1 MQVQELAP
9 GLWRWTA
16 PHPAWRP
23 GADWPPEVGCVY
35 YEAREAVVLIDPLV
49 PPADDGERFWR
60 ALDRDVERAGRP
72 VLVLL
77 TAPWHARSA
86 DAIVDRYGGRIGTA
100 AELAGVEAYPVPPVA
115 EGQVALFVRERGAL
129 VTAEVLAGSPH
140 GLRVCPSPALG
151 DSRELDGFLGALLDL
166 PVELVLV
173 AHGEPVLERAHE
185 QLERLLAA

>member
-23 GADWPPEVGCVY
+23 GADWPREVGCVY
-35 YEAREAVVLIDPLV
+35 YEAREAVVLVDPLV
-49 PPADDGERFWR
+49 PVDEEDRFWR
-60 ALDRDVERAGRP
+60 ALDSDVDRAARP

-77 TAPWHARSA
+77 TAPWHERSA
-86 DAIVDRYGGRIGTA
+86 GAVVARYGGRIGTA
-100 AELAGVEAYPVPPVA
+100 AGLAGVDAYPVPPV
-115 EGQVALFVRERGAL
+115 EDGQVALFIREHGAL
-129 VTAEVLAGSPH
+129 VTAEVLAGGPD

-151 DSRELDGFLGALLDL
+151 DSRELDAFLHGLLDL
-166 PVELVLV
+166 PVERILVS
-173 AHGEPVLERAHE
+173 HGEPVLERAHE